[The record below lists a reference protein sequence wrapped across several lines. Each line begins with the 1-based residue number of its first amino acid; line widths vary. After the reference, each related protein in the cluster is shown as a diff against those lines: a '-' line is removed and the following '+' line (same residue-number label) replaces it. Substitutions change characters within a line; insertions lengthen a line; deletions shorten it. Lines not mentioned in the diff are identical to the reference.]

1 MASSSSGSERDGN
14 VYVAEKKRRGQ
25 RRGRSKAMTLQEYF
39 STPETVLP
47 QELIYGAMRVADSPT
62 PVHQEA
68 VGRLFLA
75 LHEHVSRRGLGTVWL
90 APLDVILDAERA
102 LVVQPDLFAILRG
115 GAAIV
120 ADKVRGAPD
129 LVIEVLSPQPRI
141 GEVTERVTWFRD
153 HGVREC
159 WLVDQIDRRIDV
171 LQFEDGQLRSEQ
183 AFGPDDP
190 IESRVLPEFRGSL
203 VSIIGY

>member
-1 MASSSSGSERDGN
+1 MASSSSGSERQGHVD
-14 VYVAEKKRRGQ
+14 VAEKTRRT
-25 RRGRSKAMTLQEYF
+25 RRRRRKVMTLQEYF

-90 APLDVILDAERA
+90 APLDVVLDAERA
-102 LVVQPDLFAILRG
+102 LVVQPDLFVILRG

-129 LVIEVLSPQPRI
+129 LVIEVLSPFPRI
-141 GEVTERVTWFRD
+141 GGVNERVTWFRN

-171 LQFEDGQLRSEQ
+171 IQFEAGELRSEQ

-190 IESRVLPEFRGSL
+190 IGSGVLPEFGGSL
-203 VSIIGY
+203 VSMIGY

>member
-1 MASSSSGSERDGN
+1 MASSSSGSERRGHVD
-14 VYVAEKKRRGQ
+14 VAEKTRRT
-25 RRGRSKAMTLQEYF
+25 RRRRRKIMTLQEYF

-47 QELIYGAMRVADSPT
+47 QELIYGTMRVADSPT

-75 LHEHVSRRGLGTVWL
+75 LREHVSRRGLGTVWL

-171 LQFEDGQLRSEQ
+171 LQFEAGQLRSEQ